1 MLYEV
6 WRIYMDY
13 SEDKEIVSGQPI
25 IKIKDEG
32 IRHCLVKPF
41 KYKVEKHDYIPSAIV
56 KLGTKTYIFP
66 SGIECHPNTEFSDI
80 VEVKSQKHIQQEKE
94 EKIVEEPKTWKFES
108 SSGGGTYTV
117 RYTKKGTLTCDC
129 PGVWRSKDRRCKH
142 IKEVE
147 KL

>member
-1 MLYEV
+1 MLKIFDNGVEQT
-6 WRIYMDY
+6 
-13 SEDKEIVSGQPI
+13 EIVSSLPTI
-25 IKIKDEG
+25 YPRRDSIKS
-32 IRHCLVKPF
+32 CYVSPF
-41 KYKVEKHDYIPSAIV
+41 KYKVEKHDYIPPAIV

-66 SGIECHPNTEFSDI
+66 SGMECHPDTELSDI
-80 VEVKSQKHIQQEKE
+80 VEIKSQKQIQQEKKE
-94 EKIVEEPKTWKFES
+94 NIDEEPKTWKFES